1 MDEIYKAS
9 VRRYYSDSYIRNRK
23 IGIMYNHLSGRLIE
37 KNPAYIIIECG
48 GVGYFVNIS
57 LQTYSK
63 IPDKEAC
70 KIFTFLQITED
81 AQTLYGFAD
90 EEERKL
96 FRNLIS
102 VSGIGCN
109 TARMMLSSM
118 SPVEIQD
125 CIVNE
130 DAKKLQAIKGI
141 GEKTALRAI
150 LELKNKLKRDGIT
163 PAVTSHLKI
172 KDEAMSALLT
182 LGFTKNA
189 VDKTLD
195 MIMRSHTVELTVEE
209 IIRKALKSL

>member
-1 MDEIYKAS
+1 MF
-9 VRRYYSDSYIRNRK
+9 
-23 IGIMYNHLSGRLIE
+23 NHLSGRLVE
-37 KNPAYIIIECG
+37 KTPAYLVIECG
-48 GVGYFVNIS
+48 GVGYFINIS
-57 LQTYSK
+57 LHTYSK
-63 IPDKEAC
+63 IPDREDC

-81 AQTLYGFAD
+81 AHTLYGFAD

-118 SPVEIQD
+118 NPAEIQES
-125 CIVNE
+125 IVNE
-130 DAKKLQAIKGI
+130 QVHKLKSIKGI

-150 LELKNKLKRDGIT
+150 LELKSKLKKDGIV
-163 PAVTSHLKI
+163 PGVSSQLKV

-189 VDKTLD
+189 VDKTLETILKIQGKE
-195 MIMRSHTVELTVEE
+195 MSVEE
-209 IIRKALKSL
+209 IIRQALKSL